1 MENIKQ
7 YTKFLILS
15 YIIAIVLLSLSSVI
29 FAYTNINDSLIN
41 IFVFIIIVI
50 TNLIGSTLTSRKLKR
65 RGLLV
70 GLIFGVIYF
79 LIIYLLT
86 AILYTGF
93 FVNKAVG
100 LYLLMTSVSGIVGG
114 VIGVNI
120 RWDNGEYKIYK
131 I

>member
-1 MENIKQ
+1 MENVKQ

-15 YIIAIVLLSLSSVI
+15 YVIAIVLLSLSAVI

-41 IFVFIIIVI
+41 IFVFVIVVI
-50 TNLIGSTLTSRKLKR
+50 TNLIGSTLTSRKIKK
-65 RGLLV
+65 RGLLI
-70 GLIFGVIYF
+70 GLLFGIIYF
-79 LIIYLLT
+79 LIIYLLS
-86 AILYTGF
+86 AIFYTGF

-120 RWDNGEYKIYK
+120 R
-131 I
+131 

>member
-7 YTKFLILS
+7 YSKFLILS
-15 YIIAIVLLSLSSVI
+15 YVMAIILLCLVSVV

-41 IFVFIIIVI
+41 IFVFVIVVI
-50 TNLIGSTLTSRKLKR
+50 TNLFGSTLTSRKIKK

-70 GLIFGVIYF
+70 GLLFGIIYF
-79 LIIYLLT
+79 LIIYLLS

-100 LYLLMTSVSGIVGG
+100 LYLLITSVSGIVGG

-120 RWDNGEYKIYK
+120 R
-131 I
+131 

>member
-15 YIIAIVLLSLSSVI
+15 YIIAIVLLGLSSII

-41 IFVFIIIVI
+41 IFVFVIIVI

-65 RGLLV
+65 RGLFV
-70 GLIFGVIYF
+70 GLIFGIIYF

-120 RWDNGEYKIYK
+120 RWDSSGY
-131 I
+131 

>member
-15 YIIAIVLLSLSSVI
+15 YIIAILLLCLSSVI

-41 IFVFIIIVI
+41 IFVFVIIVV

-70 GLIFGVIYF
+70 GLVFGVIYF
-79 LIIYLLT
+79 AIIYLLT

-100 LYLLMTSVSGIVGG
+100 LYLLMSSISGIVGG

-120 RWDNGEYKIYK
+120 R
-131 I
+131 

>member
-15 YIIAIVLLSLSSVI
+15 YIIAIVLLSLSSVL
-29 FAYTNINDSLIN
+29 FAYTNINDSLMN
-41 IFVFIIIVI
+41 IFVFVIIII

-70 GLIFGVIYF
+70 GLVFGVIYF

-86 AILYTGF
+86 SILYTGF

-100 LYLLMTSVSGIVGG
+100 IYLLITSVSGIVGG

-120 RWDNGEYKIYK
+120 R
-131 I
+131 

>member
-15 YIIAIVLLSLSSVI
+15 YIIAIILLSVSSVL

-41 IFVFIIIVI
+41 IFVFVIIVI
-50 TNLIGSTLTSRKLKR
+50 TNLIGSMLTSRKLKR

-70 GLIFGVIYF
+70 GLIFGIIYF

-86 AILYTGF
+86 VILYTGF

-100 LYLLMTSVSGIVGG
+100 LYLLMTTISGAVGG

-120 RWDNGEYKIYK
+120 RWDNGGY
-131 I
+131 

>member
-1 MENIKQ
+1 MENVKQ

-15 YIIAIVLLSLSSVI
+15 YVIAIVLLSLSAVI

-41 IFVFIIIVI
+41 IFVFVIVVI
-50 TNLIGSTLTSRKLKR
+50 TNLIGSTLTSRKIKK

-70 GLIFGVIYF
+70 GLLFGIIYF
-79 LIIYLLT
+79 FIIYLLS
-86 AILYTGF
+86 AIFYTGF

-120 RWDNGEYKIYK
+120 R
-131 I
+131 

>member
-15 YIIAIVLLSLSSVI
+15 YIIAIVLLGLSSVI

-41 IFVFIIIVI
+41 IFVFVIIVI

-70 GLIFGVIYF
+70 GLIYGMIYF

-120 RWDNGEYKIYK
+120 R
-131 I
+131 